1 MSSRHTNCR
10 QIAPNFCRR
19 RLADSRPEARD
30 LDILPDG
37 WDSVFDSAS
46 RGACLDRALVLHAL
60 GISYEI
66 ISVGQ
71 RSVLVVPEELA
82 EKAKYELWQ
91 YDQENR
97 KPKPRGA
104 GVKPVYESG
113 VPGVATYVAI
123 ICLVAWFA
131 GEALFNRDW
140 FVVGRVDGELIRDG
154 EWWRTITALTL
165 HAGARHL
172 AGNIVFGIL
181 FGLMA
186 GRLIGSGV
194 AWFGIVVASGAAN
207 FLNISLLESTHRA
220 IGASTAVFAALGLVS
235 GFVWRAKLMA
245 QDRWP
250 YRLGPIV
257 GGIALLA
264 YTGTGDANTDI
275 GAHLAGFVCGFLAGM
290 ALTLA
295 ATYLRQRSLQLGAGI
310 AAVSIIVFAWLIAL
324 SFWA

>member
-1 MSSRHTNCR
+1 M
-10 QIAPNFCRR
+10 
-19 RLADSRPEARD
+19 
-30 LDILPDG
+30 
-37 WDSVFDSAS
+37 
-46 RGACLDRALVLHAL
+46 RA
-60 GISYEI
+60 
-66 ISVGQ
+66 
-71 RSVLVVPEELA
+71 
-82 EKAKYELWQ
+82 
-91 YDQENR
+91 
-97 KPKPRGA
+97 
-104 GVKPVYESG
+104 
-113 VPGVATYVAI
+113 VATYVAI

-235 GFVWRAKLMA
+235 GFVWRAKL
-245 QDRWP
+245 
-250 YRLGPIV
+250 
-257 GGIALLA
+257 

-324 SFWA
+324 RFWA

>member
-1 MSSRHTNCR
+1 M
-10 QIAPNFCRR
+10 I
-19 RLADSRPEARD
+19 
-30 LDILPDG
+30 
-37 WDSVFDSAS
+37 
-46 RGACLDRALVLHAL
+46 
-60 GISYEI
+60 
-66 ISVGQ
+66 
-71 RSVLVVPEELA
+71 VVPPELV
-82 EKAKYELWQ
+82 ERAKHELWQ

-97 KPKPRGA
+97 KQKPRSA
-104 GVKPVYESG
+104 VITPVYQSG
-113 VPGVATYVAI
+113 VPGVAIYVGI

-140 FVVGRVDGELIRDG
+140 FALGRVDGELIRDG

-165 HAGARHL
+165 HSGVRHL

-186 GRLIGSGV
+186 GRLVGSGI
-194 AWFGIVVASGAAN
+194 AWFGIVIASSAAN
-207 FLNISLLESTHRA
+207 FLNTSLLESAHRA

-275 GAHLAGFVCGFLAGM
+275 GAHLAGFVCGFLTGT
-290 ALTLA
+290 ALTVAAKYLA
-295 ATYLRQRSLQLGAGI
+295 QKTLQLAGGI
-310 AAVSIIVFAWLIAL
+310 AAISIIVLAWIVAL
-324 SFWA
+324 RLWA